1 MLVFITSHIG
11 WVVFTTLE
19 LFFGAGA
26 VLSVASVVCL
36 PCVIPSSL
44 GMCVSMVAGGCSS
57 VVGLVCGTVECIPVC
72 IPGTALGGLGLC
84 CFGGVGLCGLGIFT
98 LLTALCGL
106 GCLGIPAL
114 LTALCGL
121 TTVGGLCSVGIPVL
135 MTLFEDLE
143 SAITGGGV
151 SDALQGLFGA
161 ESATTGGGVSDA
173 LQGLFGATGDWAMGD
188 W

>member
-1 MLVFITSHIG
+1 
-11 WVVFTTLE
+11 
-19 LFFGAGA
+19 
-26 VLSVASVVCL
+26 
-36 PCVIPSSL
+36 
-44 GMCVSMVAGGCSS
+44 
-57 VVGLVCGTVECIPVC
+57 
-72 IPGTALGGLGLC
+72 
-84 CFGGVGLCGLGIFT
+84 
-98 LLTALCGL
+98 
-106 GCLGIPAL
+106 
-114 LTALCGL
+114 
-121 TTVGGLCSVGIPVL
+121 